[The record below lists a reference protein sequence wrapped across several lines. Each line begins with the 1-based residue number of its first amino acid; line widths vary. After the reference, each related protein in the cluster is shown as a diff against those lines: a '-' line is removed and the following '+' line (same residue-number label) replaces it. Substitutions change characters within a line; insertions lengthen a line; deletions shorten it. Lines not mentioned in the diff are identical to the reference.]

1 MTPWSIP
8 WNSPGQNTGV
18 GSLSLLQG
26 IFPTQG
32 SNPGHPHC
40 MQILY
45 QLSHKGCPRILEWEA
60 YAFSSMF
67 SAHCEHLV
75 KLVHFLPPSHL
86 SQKCFTWGIR
96 EPPSGLLEMTARTG
110 CTPIPPLCPT
120 MLASRSR
127 GTASGSWP
135 LPQCWGRNITAL
147 VPTRSQNPPSSKRI
161 GVMEQ
166 GGQKGLLEFPQ
177 ADEVG
182 VEAHTILRAV
192 PRVLPRF
199 WPRPQH
205 TSPLPC
211 TVQRGSGPARLSSA
225 APTHPNPWC
234 SSPQVW
240 P

>member
-1 MTPWSIP
+1 MPPWTIP

-26 IFPTQG
+26 IFPTQE

-45 QLSHKGCPRILEWEA
+45 QLSHKGCPRILKWEA

-86 SQKCFTWGIR
+86 SHKCFTWGIR
-96 EPPSGLLEMTARTG
+96 EPPSGLLEMAARTT

-120 MLASRSR
+120 TLASRGR

-135 LPQCWGRNITAL
+135 SPQCWGRNITAL
-147 VPTRSQNPPSSKRI
+147 VPTRSQIAPQFKKNWGHGTGRA
-161 GVMEQ
+161 
-166 GGQKGLLEFPQ
+166 KGLT
-177 ADEVG
+177 G
-182 VEAHTILRAV
+182 I
-192 PRVLPRF
+192 
-199 WPRPQH
+199 
-205 TSPLPC
+205 S
-211 TVQRGSGPARLSSA
+211 SGR
-225 APTHPNPWC
+225 
-234 SSPQVW
+234 
-240 P
+240 